1 MEIFM
6 KTLHVKQFLSFV
18 IIATFLGLFP
28 LSKGMA
34 TNMAAPQIPIE
45 TASKKLKQHLQ
56 DESFI
61 KDFNKVNIFVEKVV
75 DPFIDFNRVSALVL
89 GKLWKKATKDEKRRF
104 KQEFHTLLVRTYSR
118 AFFEFKDWSIRYLP
132 LRLKENTKK
141 TIVKTEILQPGIQPL
156 ALNYRMVLVKGQ
168 WKAYDIVIEGVS
180 LVTNYR
186 TTIKN
191 EFRKGGS
198 LDAVIK
204 QLAKRNSAALSR
216 NNS

>member
-1 MEIFM
+1 M
-6 KTLHVKQFLSFV
+6 KTFHVKQFLSFV
-18 IIATFLGLFP
+18 ILTAFLGLVP
-28 LSKGMA
+28 LSKGLA
-34 TNMAAPQIPIE
+34 ANMAAPQIPIE
-45 TASKKLKQHLQ
+45 TASNKLKQHLQ

-61 KDFNKVNIFVEKVV
+61 KDFNKVNIFVEKTV
-75 DPFIDFNRVSALVL
+75 DPFVDFNRVSALVL
-89 GKLWKKATKDEKRRF
+89 GKLWRKATKDEKRRF

-118 AFFEFKDWSIRYLP
+118 AFFEFKDWSVRYLP
-132 LRLKENTKK
+132 LKLKKDSKK

-156 ALNYRMVLVKGQ
+156 AINYRMVLVKGQ
-168 WKAYDIVIEGVS
+168 WKAYDIMIEGVS

-191 EFRKGGS
+191 EFKKSGS

-204 QLAKRNSAALSR
+204 KLAKRNSAALSR